1 MKKTNQIKTIFGA
14 NLKKYREQAGLT
26 QNQLAEKISCN
37 PKYLSEIETGK
48 TFASSELMQDIISVL
63 HIPISF
69 LFASTNVDLK
79 ESSSLEVEIDK
90 VVTEM
95 SEKIKDL
102 LITR

>member
-69 LFASTNVDLK
+69 LFASPNVDLK

-102 LITR
+102 LITH

>member
-69 LFASTNVDLK
+69 LFASPNVDLK

>member
-69 LFASTNVDLK
+69 LFTSPNVDLK